1 MSNLSGKVAVITGG
15 NSGIGFATAQEFIR
29 QGAKVAISGRTDVEG
44 AAKKLGTG
52 VVGVRADV
60 RSMDDLQNLFTAVHD
75 KLGKVDILF
84 VNAGTVKMGG
94 LADVTEADFDDLMN
108 VNFKGAFF
116 TIQKALPYL
125 NDHASIIL
133 NGSINAHVG
142 FAGVPVYS
150 ASKAAVHSLART
162 LAPELAAR
170 GIRINTLNI
179 GLTETPL
186 LDKVG
191 LPQDALEGFKAA
203 VNNKNPMKR
212 IGKPEEIAKAAAFL
226 ASADSSFILGSEIT
240 TDGGMLLNS
249 L

>member
-15 NSGIGFATAQEFIR
+15 NSGIGFATAQEFIS

-44 AAKKLGTG
+44 AAKKLGAEVLAVT
-52 VVGVRADV
+52 ADV
-60 RSMDDLQNLFTAVHD
+60 QNLADLERLFSTVHN
-75 KLGKVDILF
+75 KLGNVDVLF
-84 VNAGTVKMGG
+84 VNAGIVKMGG
-94 LADVTEADFDDLMN
+94 LADVSEADFDELMGI
-108 VNFKGAFF
+108 NFKGAFF
-116 TIQKALPYL
+116 TIQKALLFL
-125 NDHASIIL
+125 NDNASIIL

-142 FAGVPVYS
+142 FAGVPIYS

-162 LAPELAAR
+162 LAPELAPR

-186 LDKVG
+186 LGKVG
-191 LPQDALEGFKAA
+191 MPQDALEGFKAT

-226 ASADSSFILGSEIT
+226 ASSDSSFILGSEIT
-240 TDGGMLLNS
+240 TDGGMMLNA